1 MYKVETS
8 KYNISECS
16 RCQESGR
23 TFWLMKQEHTTT
35 SNKIKHNL
43 ILSQKHELLYN
54 SQSITSLSD
63 SELVK
68 TTHQTCE
75 PKRRRMFRLSP
86 NLWASYISVNVPII
100 SPRCV
105 LLCFSF
111 HLFSL
116 YLHVALTIV
125 KLLII
130 SFDLESDYWIWI
142 TQHWSR

>member
-23 TFWLMKQEHTTT
+23 TFRLMKQEHTTT

-63 SELVK
+63 SELD
-68 TTHQTCE
+68 
-75 PKRRRMFRLSP
+75 PKGQG
-86 NLWASYISVNVPII
+86 
-100 SPRCV
+100 
-105 LLCFSF
+105 
-111 HLFSL
+111 
-116 YLHVALTIV
+116 
-125 KLLII
+125 KGGG
-130 SFDLESDYWIWI
+130 DQGGWI
-142 TQHWSR
+142 